1 VVFAA
6 AGDGDAVARS
16 IVDRLSDELVVMT
29 VALARRARLTRLPVE
44 IVLAGGVFRTTDEP
58 FYERTRAGIQAVVPE
73 AKLVHLDVPPVA
85 GPAVEGLDRLGVRD
99 HDVRDRVRAGLRE
112 RR

>member
-1 VVFAA
+1 VFAA

-16 IVDRLSDELVVMT
+16 IVDRLADELVAMA

-44 IVLAGGVFRTTDEP
+44 VVLAGGVFRATDGP
-58 FYERTRAGIQAVVPE
+58 FYERVRAGIQAVVSE
-73 AKLVHLDVPPVA
+73 ARLVHLDVPPVA

-99 HDVRDRVRAGLRE
+99 DAVRTLVRAGLRE